1 MQLMKIHIPARWAM
15 LSIFAGALVI
25 GLVLWRLF
33 GPVRVAIASDI
44 SDLPF
49 TVEAIPPTVWARP
62 GEMVH
67 VQYRIRNNDL
77 TPLEA
82 SAVIKVLPA
91 GSAGQ
96 MEVFLSQCSG
106 LNTFQN
112 SVTSDY
118 DVYFRVQA
126 AGAVGSSWLTLK
138 HVFTRVNAR
147 TP

>member
-1 MQLMKIHIPARWAM
+1 MKIRTPARWAM
-15 LSIFAGALVI
+15 LSIFAGVLVV
-25 GLVLWRLF
+25 GLGFWRFF

-44 SDLPF
+44 NDLPF

-77 TPLEA
+77 SPLEA
-82 SAVIKVLPA
+82 RADIHILPTGA
-91 GSAGQ
+91 QGQ
-96 MEVFLSQCSG
+96 IEVFLSQCSG

-118 DVYFRVQA
+118 DVYFRVQP
-126 AGAVGSSWLTLK
+126 AGALGGSFLTLK
-138 HVFTRVNAR
+138 HVFTRANTRA
-147 TP
+147 P